1 MPDRK
6 DKSSDLLSLVQHSGT
21 TSVSCVGL
29 AKNVGKTVA
38 FNHLVEQAA
47 ARSLRLGLTSIG
59 RDGEKRDEVFH
70 TPKPRIFAPAGA
82 LLATATDTLKR
93 CEATVEVLQHTGF
106 ASAMGEILV
115 VRTTAAGLVELAG
128 PTLISQHQA
137 LQKLFVHH
145 GAQLTLID
153 GALDRVSPA
162 VPDLA
167 QAIILSTGAALGQN
181 VELVLAKTQD
191 RINRLTLPQ
200 VSPPLLSAC
209 RQITTANQVA
219 LLDEELRINSLPAAH
234 SLLAGELLKQ
244 SITSRTESVVLS
256 GAAGDTILDCLLASQ
271 RRGKLQLVLKN
282 GAALFCS
289 AELWRRFVTAGGSIR
304 VVEPIRLLAVTVN
317 PVSPTGAPLDAYEF
331 FSRIAAGL
339 TPYPVF
345 DLVQSFSTLGR
356 NEQNMEMN

>member
-6 DKSSDLLSLVQHSGT
+6 DQSSDLLSLVQHSGT

-47 ARSLRLGLTSIG
+47 DRSLRLGLTSIG

-70 TPKPRIFAPAGA
+70 TPKPRIFAPTGS

-93 CEATVEVLQHTGF
+93 CEAKVEVLQHTGF
-106 ASAMGEILV
+106 ASAMGEILL

-137 LQKLFVHH
+137 LQKIFIQH
-145 GAQLTLID
+145 GAELTLID

-162 VPDLA
+162 VPGLA
-167 QAIILSTGAALGQN
+167 QAIILSTGAALGQSID
-181 VELVLAKTQD
+181 LVLSKTLD

-200 VSPPLLSAC
+200 VSDALLVVC
-209 RQITTANQVA
+209 PQITAANQVA
-219 LLDEELRINSLPAAH
+219 LLEKALQPHILPAAH

-244 SITSRTESVVLS
+244 TITNRTEAVVLS
-256 GAAGDTILDCLLASQ
+256 GAVGDSILDCLLASQ
-271 RRGKLQLVLKN
+271 RCGKLQLVLKN

-289 AELWRRFVTAGGSIR
+289 PELWRRFVAAGGSIR
-304 VVEPIRLLAVTVN
+304 VVEPIHLLAVTVN
-317 PVSPTGAPLDAYEF
+317 PISPIGAPFDAYEF
-331 FSRIAAGL
+331 FSRLATGL

-345 DLVQSFSTLGR
+345 DLVQCFSMRGR
-356 NEQNMEMN
+356 K

>member
-1 MPDRK
+1 MPDRIEQA
-6 DKSSDLLSLVQHSGT
+6 SDLLSLVQHSGI
-21 TSVSCVGL
+21 TSVSCIGL

-38 FNHLVEQAA
+38 FNHFVSQAA

-70 TPKPRIFAPAGA
+70 TPKPRIFSPTGA
-82 LLATATDTLKR
+82 LLATATDTLNR

-106 ASAMGEILV
+106 ASAMGEIVV

-137 LQKLFVHH
+137 LQKLFVQH

-162 VPDLA
+162 VPGLA
-167 QAIILSTGAALGQN
+167 QSIILSTGAALAQSI
-181 VELVLAKTQD
+181 ELVLAKTQD
-191 RINRLTLPQ
+191 RVNRLTLPQ
-200 VSPPLLSAC
+200 VSEPLLAVC
-209 RQITTANQVA
+209 RQITAANQVA
-219 LLDEELRINSLPAAH
+219 VLDEELQINTLDAPH

-244 SITSRTESVVLS
+244 AITNRTESVVLS

-289 AELWRRFVTAGGSIR
+289 PELWRRFVTAGGSIR

-317 PVSPTGAPLDAYEF
+317 PVSPTGAPHDAYEF

-339 TPYPVF
+339 APYPVF
-345 DLVQSFSTLGR
+345 DLVQSFSTIGR
-356 NEQNMEMN
+356 NEQNMEMK